1 MWSVRVRNRMRRVG
15 QNLKADFR
23 QGNWKDSKLC
33 VRTGNLRM
41 HRAWACDV
49 YDTQQYVER
58 ARSCTHVKRVMQTII
73 KANSEAMVRD
83 C

>member
-1 MWSVRVRNRMRRVG
+1 MARRLQQIRIWKLTAGKETGKTASSV
-15 QNLKADFR
+15 
-23 QGNWKDSKLC
+23 

-41 HRAWACDV
+41 RRTWACDV

-58 ARSCTHVKRVMQTII
+58 AISCTHIRRVMQPVI